1 MKKPQGDEMRKEYK
15 LQGGTK
21 NPFAKR
27 YAKGTNLVLI
37 EPDIFKV
44 FPSSE
49 EVNAALRLLAK
60 VGTRVGAQT
69 TKLRVPPREKAS

>member
-1 MKKPQGDEMRKEYK
+1 MKKPQGDEMPKEYK

-37 EPDIFKV
+37 EPDVFKV
-44 FPSSE
+44 FPSAE
-49 EVNAALRLLAK
+49 EVNTALRLLAK
-60 VGTRVGAQT
+60 VGIRAGAQA
-69 TKLRVPPREKAS
+69 TKARAASREKAS